1 MSSSPVLITAK
12 KIHDDLILFQLFYY
26 EDDVIQNSMI
36 NRKKNWWNFQDAVM
50 ISNTSD
56 DNKQVD
62 DESISFLIVEINQQ
76 LHRKQHTNNDPNDFY
91 EL

>member
-1 MSSSPVLITAK
+1 
-12 KIHDDLILFQLFYY
+12 
-26 EDDVIQNSMI
+26 
-36 NRKKNWWNFQDAVM
+36 M

-91 EL
+91 KL